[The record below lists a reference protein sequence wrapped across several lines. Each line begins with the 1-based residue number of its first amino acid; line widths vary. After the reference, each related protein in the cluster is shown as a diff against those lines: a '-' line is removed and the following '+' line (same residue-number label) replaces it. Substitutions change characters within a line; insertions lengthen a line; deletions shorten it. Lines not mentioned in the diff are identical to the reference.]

1 MGLTRLFT
9 TSSKGW
15 LGPAKCLSAALLAAA
30 FSGACASP
38 PASFAQDSDLE
49 IRPLPQEDDVIV
61 LQSDQLP
68 GVRLTADVLYRL
80 LVAEFAAQR
89 GGFQPAADTSLELAR
104 FTGDPRL
111 AQRAVE
117 FYMLVGNY
125 RGALSAVNAWR
136 VIDPGNE
143 EAQSMR
149 LALMAAIGQT
159 GGLVDALVEHVDAR
173 SDKTE
178 ALAQVMGILARMKD
192 REEAL
197 QIITDVIDQSGQTG
211 TMSAFMATADLAE
224 AAQNYELAFEQA
236 SKALA
241 LDPGSEDA
249 AMRVLDYGVPVD
261 AQKAIAAAR
270 QFARS
275 HPQARRLR
283 LMLAGQMAEQ
293 GAIDEA
299 FDELRLM
306 SAEFPEDF
314 DLLFIRAQFA
324 FQMGRLDDASLLL
337 SEFIEVQS
345 QREDAMSAGAT
356 DATAAL
362 TDAYTLMSSIAERQG
377 QHDRAVEW
385 LGWIE
390 DPTAMYSARLRQAK
404 IRGDQGRVDE
414 AVRMIDAAHPL
425 DQDEQLIGVLT
436 LTQILRQ
443 DGRIDQ
449 AIERLREADNQIPD
463 SVEIKYELGML
474 LERKDDILGMERYLR
489 QVIALDPGYAH
500 AYNALGYTLA
510 DRGDRLGEALQLVT
524 QAHQILP
531 DDPYILDSLGWVKY
545 RQGDLE
551 QARRYL
557 EQAYNMRPESEIA
570 AHLGEVLWELGQ
582 QEAARAIWQEGLQIN
597 SQDPVLIETIQR
609 YGADS

>member
-1 MGLTRLFT
+1 MFT